1 MWLFL
6 VCFHIS
12 CYYSDGKIKYEGD
25 SVNDKG
31 VIDIGAGTEQ
41 ILGVSPTRYKA
52 AIRALENAGYQT
64 YNLYSNQLGSQNQQ
78 TTIRVLAKPG
88 MTQEEVASR
97 IGVSRQK
104 YARIENGSN
113 NITLDILSKI
123 ASIFDVNVNDITS
136 VLDEEPSVAYRAVR
150 DPGSANKVF
159 EMLDLFYANKHLYTK
174 IKRDKKTED
183 EQQ

>member
-1 MWLFL
+1 MDELL
-6 VCFHIS
+6 
-12 CYYSDGKIKYEGD
+12 GGRIKE
-25 SVNDKG
+25 
-31 VIDIGAGTEQ
+31 
-41 ILGVSPTRYKA
+41 LR
-52 AIRALENAGYQT
+52 NAY
-64 YNLYSNQLGSQNQQ
+64 
-78 TTIRVLAKPG
+78 G

-113 NITLDILSKI
+113 YITLDILSKI
-123 ASIFDVNVNDITS
+123 ASVFDVNVNDITS